1 MPVMRRKRKENQVAV
16 TNQARAISLND
27 HLGNIA
33 HVAKSLSDENR
44 LRILLCVSTEKK
56 SVNRVAEEVGLSQ
69 ALVSH
74 HLRELK
80 RSLLV
85 RVERSGPFVYY
96 EIADVRV
103 LRILDDLNVLATD
116 LLATRTAF

>member
-1 MPVMRRKRKENQVAV
+1 MGVAD
-16 TNQARAISLND
+16 QARAASLND
-27 HLGNIA
+27 HLEKIA
-33 HVAKSLSDENR
+33 HVTRSLSDGNR

-56 SVNRVAEEVGLSQ
+56 SVNRVAEEMGLSQ

-85 RVERSGPFVYY
+85 KVERSGPFVFY
-96 EIADVRV
+96 EMADA
-103 LRILDDLNVLATD
+103 RILGILEDLNVLATD
-116 LLATRTAF
+116 LLAARTAF

>member
-1 MPVMRRKRKENQVAV
+1 MGVAD
-16 TNQARAISLND
+16 QARAASLND
-27 HLGNIA
+27 HLEKIA
-33 HVAKSLSDENR
+33 HVTRSLSDGNR

-85 RVERSGPFVYY
+85 KVERSGPFVFY
-96 EIADVRV
+96 EMADA
-103 LRILDDLNVLATD
+103 RILEILEDLNILATD
-116 LLATRTAF
+116 LLAARTAF